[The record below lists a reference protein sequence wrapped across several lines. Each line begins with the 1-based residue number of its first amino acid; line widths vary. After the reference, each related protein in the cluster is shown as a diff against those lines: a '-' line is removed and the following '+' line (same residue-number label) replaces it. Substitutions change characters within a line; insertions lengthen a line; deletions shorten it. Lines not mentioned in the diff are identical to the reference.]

1 MENQDSQK
9 DEKEGI
15 LLDLGKRRNKL
26 TEKGVNFKLST
37 LLSKRNRINSKLL
50 RQPSAIQDLMYSA
63 KKMVTVE
70 KEIAQFDCIFK
81 QVLLVNQEY
90 HSLLDEQEKPTYE
103 EWFEEVDERVFTFK
117 HQVHNWLRDAEM
129 ERANTSIQ
137 SSKKVSKTC
146 SSGSSRRTKIS
157 SSGSNFSRSSRERAE
172 EEKAKP
178 AEMMAEAEFFQPR
191 KLAENKAEQLR
202 VQEKLTKA
210 KAKISSL

>member
-63 KKMVTVE
+63 KK
-70 KEIAQFDCIFK
+70 IAQFDCIFK

-90 HSLLDEQEKPTYE
+90 HSLLDEQEKPTHE

-178 AEMMAEAEFFQPR
+178 AEMMAEAEFFQRR

>member
-63 KKMVTVE
+63 KK
-70 KEIAQFDCIFK
+70 IAQFDCIFK

-137 SSKKVSKTC
+137 SSKKVSKSC

-157 SSGSNFSRSSRERAE
+157 SSGPNFSRSSTERAV
-172 EEKAKP
+172 EEKAKL
-178 AEMMAEAEFFQPR
+178 AEMMAEAELFQR
-191 KLAENKAEQLR
+191 RELAKNKAEQLR

>member
-1 MENQDSQK
+1 MENGDSQK

-70 KEIAQFDCIFK
+70 EEIAQFDYIFK
-81 QVLLVNQEY
+81 QVLLAHQEY
-90 HSLLDEQEKPTYE
+90 HSLLDEEKKPSYE
-103 EWFEEVDERVFTFK
+103 EWFEQVDERVFTFK
-117 HQVHNWLRDAEM
+117 HQVHNWLSDAEM

-137 SSKKVSKTC
+137 SSKKVSKSC

-157 SSGSNFSRSSRERAE
+157 SSGPNFSRSSTERAV
-172 EEKAKP
+172 EEKAKL
-178 AEMMAEAEFFQPR
+178 AEMMAEAEFFQR
-191 KLAENKAEQLR
+191 RELAKNKAEQLR